1 MTAEKV
7 SSADAQLVRAIG
19 TRELT
24 ASIINVTIA
33 SSIFL
38 MPATVADRLGAAAP
52 IAYLVCAALM
62 TLIALCFA
70 AAGSRVSLTGGLYA
84 YIDTAFGGFAGFLG
98 GYLYSVTACLSVA
111 SVAAAFA
118 GTAGVLWPAF
128 AGGPVR
134 ALLLAVLFAA
144 LAAVNVRGIK
154 PGIRL
159 VEVITAAK
167 LIPLLFLVVAGVW
180 SLNVEFLRM
189 SMPTVS
195 QVGQASIVLLFAF
208 VGVEVALTPS
218 GEIRDP
224 ARTVPRSI
232 LTALA
237 GATSIYLA
245 VQTVAQGTLGPE
257 LPLFKDAPLVE
268 TAGRLFGTG
277 AKLVFLIGMAV
288 SIFGYI
294 AGDMLGTPRALFA
307 LARDGVLPATLVRVH
322 PRYRT
327 PALAIILYAAAVAAL
342 AISSSF
348 ERLVVMAN
356 VSALLLYLMCVAASY
371 QLQRRNVRMAGTP
384 FDLPGGM
391 LIQLLAAAG
400 IVWLLS
406 QATYDEWRIEAY
418 VLSAAVVYYALKRF
432 LRNPSAAAAS
442 RAPGQ

>member
-1 MTAEKV
+1 MKSARRMTA
-7 SSADAQLVRAIG
+7 SGSADAQLVRAIG
-19 TRELT
+19 TRQLT
-24 ASIINVTIA
+24 LSIINVTIA

-38 MPATVADRLGAAAP
+38 MPATVAERLGPAAP
-52 IAYLVCAALM
+52 IAYLVCATLM

-70 AAGSRVSLTGGLYA
+70 AAGSRVSTTGGLYA

-118 GTAGVLWPAF
+118 GTAGVIWPTF
-128 AGGPVR
+128 ADGSAR

-144 LAAVNVRGIK
+144 LAAINVRGIK

-159 VEVITAAK
+159 IEVITAAK
-167 LIPLLFLVVAGVW
+167 LIPLLFLIVAGVW
-180 SLNVEFLRM
+180 SLNVDFLRM

-224 ARTVPRSI
+224 AKTVPRSI
-232 LTALA
+232 LTAL
-237 GATSIYLA
+237 GVATSIYLA

-277 AKLVFLIGMAV
+277 AKAIFLIGMAV

-307 LARDGVLPATLVRVH
+307 LARSEEHT
-322 PRYRT
+322 
-327 PALAIILYAAAVAAL
+327 
-342 AISSSF
+342 S
-348 ERLVVMAN
+348 E
-356 VSALLLYLMCVAASY
+356 
-371 QLQRRNVRMAGTP
+371 LQ
-384 FDLPGGM
+384 
-391 LIQLLAAAG
+391 
-400 IVWLLS
+400 S
-406 QATYDEWRIEAY
+406 QSN
-418 VLSAAVVYYALKRF
+418 L
-432 LRNPSAAAAS
+432 
-442 RAPGQ
+442 